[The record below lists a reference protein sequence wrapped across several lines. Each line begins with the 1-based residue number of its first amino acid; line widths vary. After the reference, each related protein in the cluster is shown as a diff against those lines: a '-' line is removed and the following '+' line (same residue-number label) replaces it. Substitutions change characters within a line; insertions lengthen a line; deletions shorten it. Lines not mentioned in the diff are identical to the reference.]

1 MGFVDE
7 ARLAQRAWMRCYPN
21 PRSGSIP
28 RTLLDTAEQA
38 IPIVVDTI
46 CFQPYATLGNKSLSQ
61 VTMFGKKEQTMTE
74 EAAKRLAAGNDP
86 GVIPERFLIGAAR
99 YALDRRLARP
109 GAITENFFKELARR

>member
-1 MGFVDE
+1 
-7 ARLAQRAWMRCYPN
+7 
-21 PRSGSIP
+21 
-28 RTLLDTAEQA
+28 
-38 IPIVVDTI
+38 
-46 CFQPYATLGNKSLSQ
+46 
-61 VTMFGKKEQTMTE
+61 MTE